1 MFISRAGSVEFNLK
15 VSGNE
20 GKMIFYK
27 CYGNH
32 DNSRDIDVDKLPEK
46 ERKYYVF
53 DTKNNNDIVR
63 DNEDFDRNIEC
74 PICKSRKH
82 LIVES
87 QLFWCEHCKVPLYEQ
102 ICGCCGK
109 KGRKFVKD
117 CRIVFPEEKT
127 LLEILLGKQQGEF
140 DEVSIWNG
148 SGNIYYAD
156 GKNMKVK
163 ISELIKQDTD
173 KIREKYKERVQYI
186 NTDYFDEMVQRFI
199 TANKNRFNDIDDDAI
214 VQINKKVKD
223 YDEREIFISFSG
235 GKDSTVVAD
244 LVKRATG
251 RTDICHLFGDTT
263 LEFPETYNYIEK
275 YKKCNP
281 KTLMIS
287 SKNRDKNFED
297 LCKIVGP
304 PSRVMRW
311 CCTIFKTGA
320 INRKIETIYA
330 NKTKVLSFQGIRRS
344 ESNSRNKYDRVS
356 ESSKISKQEVCA
368 PIISWY
374 DFDVWLYILT
384 RNILFN
390 NAYRLG
396 YSRVGCWCCPNN
408 SSWSEF
414 LSKIHMNEQYEKFH
428 GMLIDFAKSVG
439 KKDPE
444 VYVDDG
450 KWKARQG
457 GNGVKFAKNSIV
469 NFERCVKENLAFN
482 YELTREIT
490 PTLYELFKPFGK
502 VVKELGDERFGE
514 VYIVDANSISV
525 LRLQGKIGT
534 KNLKIIVDHP
544 ELMRAKD
551 ADEVKRKLDC
561 QITKY
566 QMCLGC
572 RACESVCRYSAI
584 KVKTIADNKNTETDT
599 MAEYYIDD
607 AKCKRCQECVG
618 HFSVGCY
625 MRKVLSIKR

>member
-1 MFISRAGSVEFNLK
+1 MGYD
-15 VSGNE
+15 
-20 GKMIFYK
+20 MIFYK

-32 DNSRDIDVDKLPEK
+32 DKNKDIDVDKLPEK

-53 DTKNNNDIVR
+53 DINNNNDIVR
-63 DNEDFDRNIEC
+63 DNDDYDRNIEC
-74 PICKSRKH
+74 PICRSRKH
-82 LIVES
+82 LVVES
-87 QLFWCEHCKVPLYEQ
+87 ILYWCNECKVPLYEQ
-102 ICGCCGK
+102 VCGCCGK
-109 KGRKFVKD
+109 KGKKFVKD
-117 CRIVFPEEKT
+117 CRIVFPEEKV
-127 LLEILLGKQQGEF
+127 LLEILLGKEQGEL
-140 DEVSIWNG
+140 DNVSVWNG

-156 GKNMKVK
+156 GKNMKLK
-163 ISELIKQDTD
+163 ISELIKQDTEN
-173 KIREKYKERVQYI
+173 IRTLYNERVQHI
-186 NTDYFDEMVQRFI
+186 NTDFFEQMVKRFI
-199 TANKNRFNDIDDDAI
+199 TANKKRFDDIDDDAM
-214 VQINKKVKD
+214 VQIKKKVKD
-223 YDEREIFISFSG
+223 YDDREIFVSFSG

-244 LVKRATG
+244 LVKRAMG
-251 RTDICHLFGDTT
+251 RPDICHIFGDTT
-263 LEFPETYNYIEK
+263 LEFPETENYIKE
-275 YKKCNP
+275 YKRHNP
-281 KTLMIS
+281 KALIVS
-287 SKNRDKNFED
+287 SRNKDKNFEE
-297 LCKIVGP
+297 LCGIVGP

-374 DFDVWLYILT
+374 DFDVWLYIMT
-384 RNILFN
+384 RGIIFN
-390 NAYRLG
+390 KAYRLG

-414 LSKIHMNEQYEKFH
+414 LSKIHMKEQYEKFH
-428 GMLIDFAKSVG
+428 AMLIDFAKSVG

-444 VYVDDG
+444 VYVDSG
-450 KWKARQG
+450 NWKARQG

-469 NFERCVKENLAFN
+469 NFERCVKEELAFN
-482 YELTREIT
+482 YELTMEIT
-490 PTLYELFKPFGK
+490 PILYELFKPFGK
-502 VVKELGDERFGE
+502 IVEQLGDKRLGE
-514 VYIVDANSISV
+514 VYVVDANSVAV

-534 KNLKIIVDHP
+534 KKLKIIVDHP

-551 ADEVKRKLDC
+551 AEEAKRKLDC

-572 RACESVCRYSAI
+572 RACESVCRFSAI
-584 KVKTIADNKNTETDT
+584 KVRSFANDTNTVADK
-599 MAEYYIDD
+599 MADYHIDD
-607 AKCKRCQECVG
+607 DKCRRCQECVG

>member
-1 MFISRAGSVEFNLK
+1 MFISWDRSIKFALKNAGMVE
-15 VSGNE
+15 
-20 GKMIFYK
+20 KMIFYK

-32 DNSRDIDVDKLPEK
+32 DKNKTTDVDKLK
-46 ERKYYVF
+46 ENERIYYVF
-53 DTKNNNDIVR
+53 DILNNNDIVR

-74 PICKSRKH
+74 PICRSRKH
-82 LIVES
+82 LVVDS
-87 QLFWCEHCKVPLYEQ
+87 MLYWCNDCKVPLYEQ
-102 ICGCCGK
+102 KCSCCGK
-109 KGRKFVKD
+109 RGRKFVKD
-117 CRIVFPEEKT
+117 CRIVFPEEKI
-127 LLEILLGKQQGEF
+127 LLEILLGKKKGEF
-140 DEVSIWNG
+140 DDVSIWNG

-156 GKNMKVK
+156 GKNMKIK
-163 ISELIKQDTD
+163 IRGLINQDTD
-173 KIREKYKERVQYI
+173 KIREK
-186 NTDYFDEMVQRFI
+186 FDERIKTLNTEFFDGMVQRFI

-214 VQINKKVKD
+214 VQINKKVRGYED
-223 YDEREIFISFSG
+223 REIFISFSG

-251 RTDICHLFGDTT
+251 RADICHLFGDTT
-263 LEFPETYNYIEK
+263 LEFPETYNYIKE
-275 YKKCNP
+275 YKEHNP

-287 SKNRDKNFED
+287 SKNKDKNFED
-297 LCKIVGP
+297 LCKVVGP

-330 NKTKVLSFQGIRRS
+330 NKVKVLSFQGIRRS

-384 RNILFN
+384 RNIIFN
-390 NAYRLG
+390 RAYRLG

-414 LSKIHMNEQYEKFH
+414 LSKIFMKEQYEKFH
-428 GMLIDFAKSVG
+428 KMLIDFAKSVG
-439 KKDPE
+439 KKDPD
-444 VYVDDG
+444 VYVDSG
-450 KWKARQG
+450 NWKARQG

-469 NFERCVKENLAFN
+469 NFERCVKESLAFN

-490 PTLYELFKPFGK
+490 PTLYEMFKPFGK
-502 VVKELGDERFGE
+502 IVEELGDKRLGE
-514 VYIVDANSISV
+514 VYVVDKNSVSV
-525 LRLQGKIGT
+525 IRLQGKMGT
-534 KNLKIIVDHP
+534 KNLKILVDHP

-551 ADEVKRKLDC
+551 ADEAKRKLDC

-572 RACESVCRYSAI
+572 RACESVCRFGAI
-584 KVKTIADNKNTETDT
+584 KVKTSREGEDINRMAD
-599 MAEYYIDD
+599 YCIDD
-607 AKCKRCQECVG
+607 EKCKRCQECVG